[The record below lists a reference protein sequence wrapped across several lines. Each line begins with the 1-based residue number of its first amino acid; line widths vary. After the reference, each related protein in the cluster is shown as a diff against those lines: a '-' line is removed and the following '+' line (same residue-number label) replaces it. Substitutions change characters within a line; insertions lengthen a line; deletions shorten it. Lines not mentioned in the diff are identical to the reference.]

1 MTSQP
6 PSVDAI
12 AEQLSAFSVTLAD
25 AVAEVTLLGP
35 GNGNAMGEAF
45 WRELPMVFAAL
56 DGDPRVA
63 AVVLTGSGAHF
74 SVGLDLH
81 DMLPRWAG
89 VLAAGAQAAP
99 RTEFLHEV
107 RRLQDAVTSVAN
119 CRKPVIAAVSGW
131 CIGGGVDLIAAA
143 DVRLAS
149 ADATFSIREVKLAIV
164 ADLGSL
170 HRLVGIIGDG
180 QLREL
185 ALTGKDIDAARAER
199 IGLVNEVY
207 PDRAATLA
215 SAHAMA
221 QQIAA
226 NPPLAVY
233 GTKEVLNS
241 DREHRVAQGLRQVAA
256 WNAAFLPSEDLSE
269 ALAAF
274 TERRPA
280 NFRGR

>member
-1 MTSQP
+1 MTTQP
-6 PSVDAI
+6 RSVDAI
-12 AEQLSAFSVTLAD
+12 AGELSACSVTAAD
-25 AVAEVTLLGP
+25 AVAQVTLLGP
-35 GNGNAMGEAF
+35 SKGNAMGEAF

-56 DGDPRVA
+56 DSDPRVA

-81 DMLPRWAG
+81 DMLPRWAE

-99 RTEFLHEV
+99 RTEFLYEV
-107 RRLQDAVTSVAN
+107 RRLQQAVTSVAN

-185 ALTGKDIDAARAER
+185 ALTGKDIGAARAER
-199 IGLVNEVY
+199 IGLVNDIF

-215 SAHAMA
+215 AAHAMA
-221 QQIAA
+221 AQIAA
-226 NPPLAVY
+226 NPPLAVH
-233 GTKEVLNS
+233 GTKEMLNS

-280 NFRGR
+280 NFRGH